1 MNTNTIQ
8 NFTFAQNHIVMTVTL
23 DGEPWFKANDVAS
36 ALQYSNIR
44 EGLSKHVD
52 AEDRQTFNLKNLH
65 IDQSSVTNRDGT
77 SAPILSPLGG
87 NPNITFINE
96 SGLYALIFGSKLP
109 AAKSFK
115 RWVTSEVLPAL
126 RRTGTY
132 TMPQAAS
139 VQTAV
144 CPCSGTEY
152 REELYTMRC
161 SLMDMRSCKSEHKA
175 RSQGT
180 TAALKMVTLLLSRA
194 DTDEVLKD
202 WLAFINNVQ
211 LMGNIRRSIR
221 AAFLHSFLAVFRA
234 SLKEQEHGC
243 ALSEQIAAVWE
254 EYKDKERDPHT
265 QRADLVTAA
274 RSLRQILDLA

>member
-1 MNTNTIQ
+1 MNLQQFVFENNAVIRTELVN
-8 NFTFAQNHIVMTVTL
+8 
-23 DGEPWFKANDVAS
+23 GEPWFLAKDVCCALGYSNYRDALSNHTFKEDVAKRDTLTKGGNQLMSWLNES
-36 ALQYSNIR
+36 ALYC
-44 EGLSKHVD
+44 
-52 AEDRQTFNLKNLH
+52 
-65 IDQSSVTNRDGT
+65 
-77 SAPILSPLGG
+77 
-87 NPNITFINE
+87 
-96 SGLYALIFGSKLP
+96 LIFGSKLP
-109 AAKSFK
+109 AALRFK
-115 RWVTSEVLPAL
+115 HWITSEVLPAL
-126 RRTGTY
+126 RRSGTY
-132 TMPQAAS
+132 TMPQ
-139 VQTAV
+139 TA

-161 SLMDMRSCKSEHKA
+161 SLMDMRSCKSESKA

-274 RSLRQILDLA
+274 RSLRRILDLA

>member
-1 MNTNTIQ
+1 MADITSFNFNQ
-8 NFTFAQNHIVMTVTL
+8 NKVRCQLINS
-23 DGEPWFKANDVAS
+23 EPWFLAKDVCIVLCFGNYRQALAS
-36 ALQYSNIR
+36 
-44 EGLSKHVD
+44 HVFS
-52 AEDRQTFNLKNLH
+52 EDVQKLDTLTK
-65 IDQSSVTNRDGT
+65 
-77 SAPILSPLGG
+77 GG
-87 NPNITFINE
+87 KQEMLWINE
-96 SGLYALIFGSKLP
+96 SGLYCLIFGSKLNT
-109 AAKSFK
+109 ALAFK
-115 RWVTSEVLPAL
+115 HWVTSEVLPAL
-126 RRTGTY
+126 RKTGTY
-132 TMPQAAS
+132 TMPQAA
-139 VQTAV
+139 

-152 REELYTMRC
+152 REDLYTMRC
-161 SLMDMRSCKSEHKA
+161 SLMDMRSCKSETKA

-180 TAALKMVTLLLSRA
+180 TAALKMVTQLLSRV

-265 QRADLVTAA
+265 QRTDLVTAA
-274 RSLRQILDLA
+274 RSLRQLLDLA

>member
-1 MNTNTIQ
+1 MMQQFVFENNAVIRTELIN
-8 NFTFAQNHIVMTVTL
+8 
-23 DGEPWFKANDVAS
+23 DEPWFLAKDLCDVLGYVNPWDALANHVTKDDLA
-36 ALQYSNIR
+36 
-44 EGLSKHVD
+44 KHEV
-52 AEDRQTFNLKNLH
+52 
-65 IDQSSVTNRDGT
+65 IDK
-77 SAPILSPLGG
+77 LGRKQQV
-87 NPNITFINE
+87 NFVNE
-96 SGLYALIFGSKLP
+96 SGLYCLIFGSRLS
-109 AAKSFK
+109 AAQKFK
-115 RWVTSEVLPAL
+115 HWVTSEVLPAL
-126 RRTGTY
+126 RKTGTY

-139 VQTAV
+139 AQTAV
-144 CPCSGTEY
+144 CPCSGAEY

-161 SLMDMRSCKSEHKA
+161 SLMDMRSCKSESRA

-180 TAALKMVTLLLSRA
+180 TAALKMVTQLLSRA

-221 AAFLHSFLAVFRA
+221 TAFLHSFLAVFRA

-254 EYKDKERDPHT
+254 EFKTLERDPHT
-265 QRADLVTAA
+265 QRTDLVTAA